1 MLIVFHLR
9 TSYSKATGIRRTN
22 VIRVE
27 MLSTGDEVLH
37 GQIVDTNAAWL
48 ADILFQHGLPMTSR
62 TTVGDALESLVS
74 TLQARSQQA
83 DVLIVNGG
91 LGPTS
96 DDLSALAAAQACGV
110 ELELQQAWLTQMEAW
125 FASRG
130 RVMAASNRKQA
141 EIPANAELID
151 NPVGTACGF
160 ALQLNRCWMFFTPGV
175 PSEFKVMVEQQII
188 PRLKARFSPPE
199 PPICLRL
206 TTFGR
211 GESDLAAELEPL
223 SLPEGVVMGYRSSMP
238 IIEIKLTG
246 PASQRVAMEQV
257 WQQVRL
263 QLAECTLYEG
273 TAGLPA
279 LLARE
284 LQQRDYQ
291 LTLSEQYTAGLLNW
305 QLAAAGVPLRGAQIL
320 PPQQETLTQQVARTR
335 ELATQQQATLALSVG
350 DLQQEEIAVALHAP
364 AGSWGQRV
372 KFSTGRHNLETRQ
385 KVVAMMAMNMLRR
398 WLHGSEVTTGHG
410 WIDVIETVRQ

>member
-1 MLIVFHLR
+1 
-9 TSYSKATGIRRTN
+9 
-22 VIRVE
+22 

-48 ADILFQHGLPMTSR
+48 ADVLFQNGLPMSSR
-62 TTVGDALESLVS
+62 STVGDSLSSLVE
-74 TLQARSQQA
+74 TLQARSEVA

-96 DDLSALAAAQACGV
+96 DDLSALVAAKASGV
-110 ELELQQAWLTQMEAW
+110 ELVMHQAWLDNIEAW

-141 EIPANAELID
+141 EIPANAEMLD

-160 ALQLNRCWMFFTPGV
+160 ALRLNRCWIFFTPGV
-175 PSEFKVMVEQQII
+175 PSEFKVMVEQQIL
-188 PRLKARFSPPE
+188 PRLKQQFDLPE
-199 PPICLRL
+199 PPLCLRL

-211 GESDLAAELEPL
+211 GESDIAAELEPL
-223 SLPEGVVMGYRSSMP
+223 ALPEGVVMGYRSSMP

-263 QLAECTLYEG
+263 LLAECTIFEG
-273 TAGLPA
+273 TEGLPA

-284 LQQRDYQ
+284 LKDRGFR
-291 LTLSEQYTAGLLNW
+291 LALSEQYTAGLLHW
-305 QLAAAGVPLRGAQIL
+305 QLAAAEVPLSAAEIL
-320 PPQQETLTQQVARTR
+320 PAHQEGLEEQVQRTR
-335 ELATQQQATLALSVG
+335 ALAAHQGTVLALSTG
-350 DLQQEEIAVALHAP
+350 ALEEGEVSLALHTPEA
-364 AGSWGQRV
+364 SWGQRV
-372 KFSTGRHNLETRQ
+372 KFTHGRHNLETRQ

-398 WLHGSEVTTGHG
+398 WLHGSEVSTGHG
-410 WIDVIETVRQ
+410 WIDVLESVKL

>member
-1 MLIVFHLR
+1 M
-9 TSYSKATGIRRTN
+9 
-22 VIRVE
+22 IRVE

-48 ADILFQHGLPMTSR
+48 ADMLFQQGLPMTSR
-62 TTVGDALESLVS
+62 TTVGDSLESLIA
-74 TLQARSQQA
+74 TLQARSREA

-96 DDLSALAAAQACGV
+96 DDLSALAAARACGV
-110 ELELQQAWLTQMEAW
+110 ELEVQQEWLEQMEAW

-175 PSEFKVMVEQQII
+175 PSEFKVMVGQQII
-188 PRLKARFSPPE
+188 PRLKAKFSPPE

-211 GESDLAAELEPL
+211 GESDIAAELEPL
-223 SLPEGVVMGYRSSMP
+223 ALPEGVVMGYRSSMP

-263 QLAECTLYEG
+263 QLAECTIFEG
-273 TAGLPA
+273 TEGLPA

-284 LQQRDYQ
+284 LKQRGEQ
-291 LTLSEQYTAGLLNW
+291 LAVSEQYTAGLLYW
-305 QLAAAGVPLRGAQIL
+305 QLAGASVPLRGADIFR
-320 PPQQETLTQQVARTR
+320 PRQETLEQQVTRTR
-335 ELATQQQATLALSVG
+335 ELAAQQQAALALSVG
-350 DLQQEEIAVALHAP
+350 SLEQEEISVALHTP
-364 AGSWGQRV
+364 DGSFGQRV

-398 WLHGSEVTTGHG
+398 WLHGSEVSTGHG
-410 WIDVIETVRQ
+410 WIDVVETVRQ

>member
-1 MLIVFHLR
+1 M
-9 TSYSKATGIRRTN
+9 
-22 VIRVE
+22 IRVE

-48 ADILFQHGLPMTSR
+48 ADVLFQHGLPMTSR
-62 TTVGDALESLVS
+62 TTVGDSLDS
-74 TLQARSQQA
+74 LIATLQARSHEA

-110 ELELQQAWLTQMEAW
+110 ELEMQQGWLEQMEAW

-188 PRLKARFSPPE
+188 PRLKAKFTPPE
-199 PPICLRL
+199 PPVCLRL

-211 GESDLAAELEPL
+211 GESDIAAELESLP
-223 SLPEGVVMGYRSSMP
+223 LPEGVVMGYRSSMP

-246 PASQRVAMEQV
+246 PASQRVAMEQA

-263 QLAECTLYEG
+263 LLAECTIFEG
-273 TAGLPA
+273 TEGLPA

-284 LQQRDYQ
+284 LTQRGSA
-291 LTLSEQYTAGLLNW
+291 LAISEQYTAGLLYW
-305 QLAAAGVPLRGAQIL
+305 QLAAASVPLRGADIL
-320 PPQQETLTQQVARTR
+320 PSRPETLEQQVARTGQ
-335 ELATQQQATLALSVG
+335 LAAQQQAALALSVG
-350 DLQQEEIAVALHAP
+350 SLDQEEIAIALHTP
-364 AGSWGQRV
+364 EGSVGQRV

-398 WLHGSEVTTGHG
+398 WLHGSEVSTGHG
-410 WIDVIETVRQ
+410 WIDVVETIRQ

>member
-1 MLIVFHLR
+1 
-9 TSYSKATGIRRTN
+9 

-48 ADILFQHGLPMTSR
+48 ADVLFQHGLPMTSR
-62 TTVGDALESLVS
+62 TTVGDSLDS
-74 TLQARSQQA
+74 LIATLQARSHEA

-110 ELELQQAWLTQMEAW
+110 ELEMQQEWLAQMEAW

-188 PRLKARFSPPE
+188 PRLKAKFTPPE
-199 PPICLRL
+199 PPVCLRL

-211 GESDLAAELEPL
+211 GESDIAAELESLP
-223 SLPEGVVMGYRSSMP
+223 LPEGVVMGYRSSMP

-246 PASQRVAMEQV
+246 PASQRVAMAQA

-263 QLAECTLYEG
+263 LLAECTIFEG
-273 TAGLPA
+273 TEGLPA

-284 LQQRDYQ
+284 LTQRGAA
-291 LTLSEQYTAGLLNW
+291 LAVSEQYTAGLLYW
-305 QLAAAGVPLRGAQIL
+305 QLAAASVPLRGADIL
-320 PPQQETLTQQVARTR
+320 PSRSETLEQQVARTGQ
-335 ELATQQQATLALSVG
+335 LAAQQQAALALSVG
-350 DLQQEEIAVALHAP
+350 SLDQEEIAIALHTP
-364 AGSWGQRV
+364 EGSVGQRV

-410 WIDVIETVRQ
+410 WIDVVETIRQ

>member
-1 MLIVFHLR
+1 M
-9 TSYSKATGIRRTN
+9 
-22 VIRVE
+22 IRVE

-48 ADILFQHGLPMTSR
+48 ADMLFQQGLPMTSR
-62 TTVGDALESLVS
+62 TTVGDSLESLIA
-74 TLQARSQQA
+74 TLQARSLEA

-96 DDLSALAAAQACGV
+96 DDLSALAAARACGV
-110 ELELQQAWLTQMEAW
+110 ELEVQQEWLEQMEAW

-188 PRLKARFSPPE
+188 PRLKAKFSPPE

-211 GESDLAAELEPL
+211 GESDIAAELEPL
-223 SLPEGVVMGYRSSMP
+223 ALPEGVVMGYRSSMP

-263 QLAECTLYEG
+263 QLAECTIFEG
-273 TAGLPA
+273 TEGLPA

-284 LQQRDYQ
+284 LEQRGEQ
-291 LTLSEQYTAGLLNW
+291 LAVSEQYTAGLLYW
-305 QLAAAGVPLRGAQIL
+305 QLAGASVPLRGADIL
-320 PPQQETLTQQVARTR
+320 PSGQETLEQQVIRTR
-335 ELATQQQATLALSVG
+335 ELAAQQQAALALSVG
-350 DLQQEEIAVALHAP
+350 SLEQEEISVALHTP
-364 AGSWGQRV
+364 DGSFGQRV

-398 WLHGSEVTTGHG
+398 WLHGSEVSTGHG
-410 WIDVIETVRQ
+410 WIDVVETVRQ

>member
-1 MLIVFHLR
+1 M
-9 TSYSKATGIRRTN
+9 
-22 VIRVE
+22 IRVE

-48 ADILFQHGLPMTSR
+48 ADVLFQHGLPMTSR
-62 TTVGDALESLVS
+62 TTVGDALESLVA
-74 TLQARSQQA
+74 TLQARSHEA

-110 ELELQQAWLTQMEAW
+110 ELELQQAWLAQMEAW

-188 PRLKARFSPPE
+188 PRLKAKFSPPE

-263 QLAECTLYEG
+263 QLAECTIFEG

-279 LLARE
+279 LLASE

-291 LTLSEQYTAGLLNW
+291 LTLSEQYTAGLLYW
-305 QLAAAGVPLRGAQIL
+305 QLAAAGVPLCGADIL
-320 PPQQETLTQQVARTR
+320 PPKPETLEQQVIRTR
-335 ELATQQQATLALSVG
+335 HLADQQQAALALSIG
-350 DLQQEEIAVALHAP
+350 SLEQEEISVALHTP
-364 AGSWGQRV
+364 DGNFGQRV

-410 WIDVIETVRQ
+410 WIDVVETVRQ

>member
-1 MLIVFHLR
+1 
-9 TSYSKATGIRRTN
+9 

-48 ADILFQHGLPMTSR
+48 ADVLFQNGLPMSSR
-62 TTVGDALESLVS
+62 STVGDSLSSLVE
-74 TLQARSQQA
+74 TLQARSEVA

-96 DDLSALAAAQACGV
+96 DDLSALAAAKASGV
-110 ELELQQAWLTQMEAW
+110 ELVMHQAWLDNIEAW

-141 EIPANAELID
+141 EIPANAEMLD

-160 ALQLNRCWMFFTPGV
+160 ALRLNRCWIFFTPGV
-175 PSEFKVMVEQQII
+175 PSEFKVMVEQQIL
-188 PRLKARFSPPE
+188 PRLKQQFDLPE
-199 PPICLRL
+199 PPLCLRL

-211 GESDLAAELEPL
+211 GESDIAAELEPL
-223 SLPEGVVMGYRSSMP
+223 ALPEGVVMGYRSSMP

-263 QLAECTLYEG
+263 LLAECTIFEG
-273 TAGLPA
+273 TEGLPA

-284 LQQRDYQ
+284 LKDRGFR
-291 LTLSEQYTAGLLNW
+291 LALSEQYTAGLLHW
-305 QLAAAGVPLRGAQIL
+305 QLAAAEVPLSAAEIL
-320 PPQQETLTQQVARTR
+320 PAHQEGLEEQVQRTR
-335 ELATQQQATLALSVG
+335 ALAAHQGTVLALSTG
-350 DLQQEEIAVALHAP
+350 ALEEGEVSLALHTPEA
-364 AGSWGQRV
+364 SWGQRV
-372 KFSTGRHNLETRQ
+372 KFTHGRHNLETRQ

-398 WLHGSEVTTGHG
+398 WLHGSEVSTGHG
-410 WIDVIETVRQ
+410 WIDVLESVKL

>member
-1 MLIVFHLR
+1 M
-9 TSYSKATGIRRTN
+9 
-22 VIRVE
+22 IRVE

-48 ADILFQHGLPMTSR
+48 ADMLFQQGLPMTSR
-62 TTVGDALESLVS
+62 TTVGDSLESLIA
-74 TLQARSQQA
+74 TLQARSHEA

-96 DDLSALAAAQACGV
+96 DDLSALAAARACGV
-110 ELELQQAWLTQMEAW
+110 ELAMQQEWLEQMEAW

-130 RVMAASNRKQA
+130 RIMAASNRKQA

-188 PRLKARFSPPE
+188 PRLKAKFSPPE
-199 PPICLRL
+199 PPVCLRL

-211 GESDLAAELEPL
+211 GESDIAAELEPL
-223 SLPEGVVMGYRSSMP
+223 ALPEGVVMGYRSSMP

-263 QLAECTLYEG
+263 LLAECTIFEG
-273 TAGLPA
+273 TEGLPA

-284 LQQRDYQ
+284 LEHRGEQ
-291 LTLSEQYTAGLLNW
+291 LAVSEQYTAGLLYW
-305 QLAAAGVPLRGAQIL
+305 QLAAASVPLRGADIL
-320 PPQQETLTQQVARTR
+320 PARQETLEHQVSRTR
-335 ELATQQQATLALSVG
+335 DLAAQQQAALALSVG
-350 DLQQEEIAVALHAP
+350 SLEQEEISVALHTP
-364 AGSWGQRV
+364 EGSFGQRV
-372 KFSTGRHNLETRQ
+372 KFSTGRYNLETRQ

-398 WLHGSEVTTGHG
+398 WLHGSEVSTGHG
-410 WIDVIETVRQ
+410 WIDVVETVKL

>member
-1 MLIVFHLR
+1 
-9 TSYSKATGIRRTN
+9 
-22 VIRVE
+22 

-48 ADILFQHGLPMTSR
+48 ADVLFQNGLPMSSR
-62 TTVGDALESLVS
+62 STVGDSLSSLVE
-74 TLQARSQQA
+74 TLQARSEVA

-96 DDLSALAAAQACGV
+96 DDLSALAAAKASGV
-110 ELELQQAWLTQMEAW
+110 ELVLHQAWLDNIEAW

-141 EIPANAELID
+141 EIPANAEMLD

-160 ALQLNRCWMFFTPGV
+160 ALRLNRCWIFFTPGV
-175 PSEFKVMVEQQII
+175 PSEFKVMVEQQIL
-188 PRLKARFSPPE
+188 PRLKQQFDLPE
-199 PPICLRL
+199 PPLCLRL

-211 GESDLAAELEPL
+211 GESDIAAELEPL
-223 SLPEGVVMGYRSSMP
+223 ALPEGVVMGYRSSMP

-263 QLAECTLYEG
+263 LLAECTIFEG
-273 TAGLPA
+273 TEGLPA

-284 LQQRDYQ
+284 LKDRGFR
-291 LTLSEQYTAGLLNW
+291 LALSEQYTAGLLHW
-305 QLAAAGVPLRGAQIL
+305 QLAAAAVPLSAAEIL
-320 PPQQETLTQQVARTR
+320 PGQQEGLEEQVQRTR
-335 ELATQQQATLALSVG
+335 ALAAHQGTVLALSTG
-350 DLQQEEIAVALHAP
+350 ALEEGEVSLALHTPEA
-364 AGSWGQRV
+364 SWGQRV
-372 KFSTGRHNLETRQ
+372 KFTHGRHNLETRQ

-398 WLHGSEVTTGHG
+398 WLHGSEVSTGHG
-410 WIDVIETVRQ
+410 WIDVLESVKL

>member
-1 MLIVFHLR
+1 M
-9 TSYSKATGIRRTN
+9 
-22 VIRVE
+22 IRVE

-48 ADILFQHGLPMTSR
+48 ADVLFQHGLPMSSR
-62 TTVGDALESLVS
+62 STVGDSLSSLVE
-74 TLQARSQQA
+74 TLQARSQVA

-96 DDLSALAAAQACGV
+96 DDLSALAAAQASGV
-110 ELELQQAWLTQMEAW
+110 ELVLHQAWLDNIEAW

-141 EIPANAELID
+141 EIPANAEMLD

-160 ALQLNRCWMFFTPGV
+160 ALRLNRCWIFFTPGV
-175 PSEFKVMVEQQII
+175 PSEFRVMVEQQIL
-188 PRLKARFSPPE
+188 PRLKQQFELPE
-199 PPICLRL
+199 PPLCLRL

-211 GESDLAAELEPL
+211 GESDIAAELEPL
-223 SLPEGVVMGYRSSMP
+223 ALPEGVVMGYRSSMP

-263 QLAECTLYEG
+263 LLAECTIFEG
-273 TAGLPA
+273 TEGLPA

-284 LQQRDYQ
+284 LDQRGFR
-291 LTLSEQYTAGLLNW
+291 LALSEQYTAGLLHW
-305 QLAAAGVPLRGAQIL
+305 QLAAAEVPMSAAEIL
-320 PPQQETLTQQVARTR
+320 PTHQEGLEEQVQRTR
-335 ELATQQQATLALSVG
+335 ALAAQQGTVLALSTG
-350 DLQQEEIAVALHAP
+350 SLEEGEVSLALHTPEA
-364 AGSWGQRV
+364 SWGQRV
-372 KFSTGRHNLETRQ
+372 KFTHGRHNLETRQ

-398 WLHGSEVTTGHG
+398 WLHGSEVSTGHG
-410 WIDVIETVRQ
+410 WIDVLESVKL

>member
-1 MLIVFHLR
+1 M
-9 TSYSKATGIRRTN
+9 
-22 VIRVE
+22 IRVE

-48 ADILFQHGLPMTSR
+48 ADVLFQHGLPMTSR
-62 TTVGDALESLVS
+62 TTVGDSLDS
-74 TLQARSQQA
+74 LIATLQARSHEA

-110 ELELQQAWLTQMEAW
+110 ELEMQQGWLEQMEAW

-188 PRLKARFSPPE
+188 PRLKAKFTPPE
-199 PPICLRL
+199 PPVCLRL

-211 GESDLAAELEPL
+211 GESDIAAELESLP
-223 SLPEGVVMGYRSSMP
+223 LPEGVVMGYRSSMP

-246 PASQRVAMEQV
+246 PASQRVAMEQA

-263 QLAECTLYEG
+263 LLAECTIFEG
-273 TAGLPA
+273 TEGLPA

-284 LQQRDYQ
+284 LTQRGVA
-291 LTLSEQYTAGLLNW
+291 LAVSEQYTAGLLYW
-305 QLAAAGVPLRGAQIL
+305 QLAAASVPLRGADIL
-320 PPQQETLTQQVARTR
+320 PSRPETLEQQVARTGQ
-335 ELATQQQATLALSVG
+335 LATQQQAALALSVG
-350 DLQQEEIAVALHAP
+350 SLDQEEIAIALHTP
-364 AGSWGQRV
+364 EGSVGQRV

-398 WLHGSEVTTGHG
+398 WLHGSEVSTGHG
-410 WIDVIETVRQ
+410 WIDVVETIRQ

>member
-1 MLIVFHLR
+1 
-9 TSYSKATGIRRTN
+9 

-48 ADILFQHGLPMTSR
+48 ADVLFQHGLPMTSR
-62 TTVGDALESLVS
+62 STVGDALPSLVEA
-74 TLQARSQQA
+74 LQSRSQIA

-96 DDLSALAAAQACGV
+96 DDLSALAAATASNSHLVLHQ
-110 ELELQQAWLTQMEAW
+110 EWLEKMEAW
-125 FASRG
+125 FAGRG
-130 RVMAASNRKQA
+130 RIMAPSNRKQA

-160 ALQLNRCWMFFTPGV
+160 ALQLNRCWIFFTPGV
-175 PSEFKVMVEQQII
+175 PSEFKVMVEQEIL
-188 PRLKARFSPPE
+188 PRLKARFALPE
-199 PPICLRL
+199 PPLCLRL

-223 SLPEGVVMGYRSSMP
+223 PLPDGVVMGYRSSMP

-257 WQQVRL
+257 WQQVKL
-263 QLAECTLYEG
+263 QLAECTIFHG
-273 TAGLPA
+273 TEGLPA

-284 LQQRDYQ
+284 LAARE
-291 LTLSEQYTAGLLNW
+291 LTLAISESYTAGLLQW
-305 QLAAAGVPLRGAQIL
+305 QLASADVPLRAGNVL
-320 PPQQETLTQQVARTR
+320 PEQTETLEQQVQRIRDFA
-335 ELATQQQATLALSVG
+335 AQQQA
-350 DLQQEEIAVALHAP
+350 DVALAVGTLREGEVSIALHTPEA
-364 AGSWGQRV
+364 SWGQRV
-372 KFSTGRHNLETRQ
+372 KFNHGRHNLEIRQ

-398 WLHGSEVTTGHG
+398 WLHGSEVSTGHG
-410 WIDVIETVRQ
+410 WIDVLETVKL

>member
-1 MLIVFHLR
+1 
-9 TSYSKATGIRRTN
+9 
-22 VIRVE
+22 VIRIE

-48 ADILFQHGLPMTSR
+48 ADILFQQGLPMTSR
-62 TTVGDALESLVS
+62 TTVGDSLESLID
-74 TLQARSQQA
+74 TLQTRSHEA

-96 DDLSALAAAQACGV
+96 DDLSALAAARACGV
-110 ELELQQAWLTQMEAW
+110 ELEMQQDWLAQMEAW

-160 ALQLNRCWMFFTPGV
+160 ALQLNRCWIFFTPGV

-188 PRLKARFSPPE
+188 PRLKAKFSPPE

-211 GESDLAAELEPL
+211 GESDIAAELEPL
-223 SLPEGVVMGYRSSMP
+223 ALPEGVVMGYRSSMP

-263 QLAECTLYEG
+263 LLAECTIFEG
-273 TAGLPA
+273 TEGLPA

-284 LQQRDYQ
+284 LTQRGEQ
-291 LTLSEQYTAGLLNW
+291 LAVSEQYTAGLLYW
-305 QLAAAGVPLRGAQIL
+305 QLAAASVPLRGADIL
-320 PPQQETLTQQVARTR
+320 PSTQETLEQQVTRTR
-335 ELATQQQATLALSVG
+335 ELAAQQQAALALSVG
-350 DLQQEEIAVALHAP
+350 SLEQETISVALHTP
-364 AGSWGQRV
+364 DGGFGQRV

-398 WLHGSEVTTGHG
+398 WLHGSEVSTGHG
-410 WIDVIETVRQ
+410 WIDVVETVRQ

>member
-1 MLIVFHLR
+1 M
-9 TSYSKATGIRRTN
+9 
-22 VIRVE
+22 IRVE

-48 ADILFQHGLPMTSR
+48 ADVLFQHGLPMTSR
-62 TTVGDALESLVS
+62 TTVGDSLDS
-74 TLQARSQQA
+74 LIATLQARSHEA

-110 ELELQQAWLTQMEAW
+110 ELEMQQGWLEQMEAW

-188 PRLKARFSPPE
+188 PRLKAKFTPPE
-199 PPICLRL
+199 PPVCLRL

-211 GESDLAAELEPL
+211 GESDIAAELESLP
-223 SLPEGVVMGYRSSMP
+223 LPEGVVMGYRSSMP

-246 PASQRVAMEQV
+246 PASQRVAMEQA

-263 QLAECTLYEG
+263 LLAECTIFEG
-273 TAGLPA
+273 TEGLPA

-284 LQQRDYQ
+284 LTQRGAA
-291 LTLSEQYTAGLLNW
+291 LAISEQYTAGLLYW
-305 QLAAAGVPLRGAQIL
+305 QLAAASVPLRGADIL
-320 PPQQETLTQQVARTR
+320 PSCPETLEQQVTRTGQ
-335 ELATQQQATLALSVG
+335 LAAQQQAALALSVG
-350 DLQQEEIAVALHAP
+350 SLDQEEIAIALHTP
-364 AGSWGQRV
+364 EGSVGQRV

-398 WLHGSEVTTGHG
+398 WLHGSEVSTGHG
-410 WIDVIETVRQ
+410 WIDVVETIRQ

>member
-1 MLIVFHLR
+1 M
-9 TSYSKATGIRRTN
+9 
-22 VIRVE
+22 IRVE

-48 ADILFQHGLPMTSR
+48 ADVLFQHGLPMSSR
-62 TTVGDALESLVS
+62 STVGDSLSSLVE
-74 TLQARSQQA
+74 TLQARSQVA

-96 DDLSALAAAQACGV
+96 DDLSALAAAQASGV
-110 ELELQQAWLTQMEAW
+110 ELVLHQAWLDNIEAW

-130 RVMAASNRKQA
+130 RMMAASNRKQA
-141 EIPANAELID
+141 EIPANAEMLD

-160 ALQLNRCWMFFTPGV
+160 ALRLNRCWIFFTPGV
-175 PSEFKVMVEQQII
+175 PSEFKVMVEQQIL
-188 PRLKARFSPPE
+188 PRLKQQFELPE
-199 PPICLRL
+199 PPLCLRL

-211 GESDLAAELEPL
+211 GESDIAAELEPL
-223 SLPEGVVMGYRSSMP
+223 ALPEGVVMGYRSSMP

-263 QLAECTLYEG
+263 LLAECTIFEG
-273 TAGLPA
+273 TEGLPA

-284 LQQRDYQ
+284 LDQRGFR
-291 LTLSEQYTAGLLNW
+291 LALSEQYTAGLLHW
-305 QLAAAGVPLRGAQIL
+305 QLAAAEVPMSAAEIL
-320 PPQQETLTQQVARTR
+320 PAHQEGLEEQVQRTR
-335 ELATQQQATLALSVG
+335 ALAAQQGTVLALSTG
-350 DLQQEEIAVALHAP
+350 SLEEGEVSLALHTPEA
-364 AGSWGQRV
+364 SWGQRV
-372 KFSTGRHNLETRQ
+372 KFTHGRHNLETRQ

-398 WLHGSEVTTGHG
+398 WLHGSEVSTGHG
-410 WIDVIETVRQ
+410 WIDVLESVKL

>member
-1 MLIVFHLR
+1 M
-9 TSYSKATGIRRTN
+9 
-22 VIRVE
+22 IRVE

-48 ADILFQHGLPMTSR
+48 ADVLFQHGLPMTSR
-62 TTVGDALESLVS
+62 TTVGDSLDS
-74 TLQARSQQA
+74 LIATLQARSHEA

-110 ELELQQAWLTQMEAW
+110 ELEMQQGWLEQMEAW

-188 PRLKARFSPPE
+188 PRLKAKFTPPE
-199 PPICLRL
+199 PPVCLRL

-211 GESDLAAELEPL
+211 GESDIAAELESLP
-223 SLPEGVVMGYRSSMP
+223 LPEGVVMGYRSSMP

-246 PASQRVAMEQV
+246 PASQRVAMEQA

-263 QLAECTLYEG
+263 LLAECTIFEG
-273 TAGLPA
+273 TEGLPA

-284 LQQRDYQ
+284 LTQRGAA
-291 LTLSEQYTAGLLNW
+291 LAISEQYTAGLLYW
-305 QLAAAGVPLRGAQIL
+305 QLAAASVPLRGADIL
-320 PPQQETLTQQVARTR
+320 PSRPETLEQQVTRTGQ
-335 ELATQQQATLALSVG
+335 LAAQQQAALALSVG
-350 DLQQEEIAVALHAP
+350 SLDQEEIAIALHTP
-364 AGSWGQRV
+364 EGSVGQRV

-398 WLHGSEVTTGHG
+398 WLHGSEVSTGHG
-410 WIDVIETVRQ
+410 WIDVVETIRQ

>member
-1 MLIVFHLR
+1 M
-9 TSYSKATGIRRTN
+9 
-22 VIRVE
+22 IRVE

-48 ADILFQHGLPMTSR
+48 ADVLFQHGLPMTSR
-62 TTVGDALESLVS
+62 TTVGDSLDS
-74 TLQARSQQA
+74 LIATLQARSHEA

-110 ELELQQAWLTQMEAW
+110 ELEMQQGWLEQMEAW

-188 PRLKARFSPPE
+188 PRLKAKFTPPE
-199 PPICLRL
+199 PPVCLRL

-211 GESDLAAELEPL
+211 GESDIAAELESLP
-223 SLPEGVVMGYRSSMP
+223 LPEGVVMGYRSSMP

-246 PASQRVAMEQV
+246 PASQRVAMEQA

-263 QLAECTLYEG
+263 LLAECTIFEG
-273 TAGLPA
+273 TEGLPA

-284 LQQRDYQ
+284 LTQRGAA
-291 LTLSEQYTAGLLNW
+291 LAISEQYTAGLLYW
-305 QLAAAGVPLRGAQIL
+305 QLAAASVPLRGADIL
-320 PPQQETLTQQVARTR
+320 PSCPETLEQQVTRTGQ
-335 ELATQQQATLALSVG
+335 LAAQQHAALALSVG
-350 DLQQEEIAVALHAP
+350 SLDQEEIAIALHTP
-364 AGSWGQRV
+364 EGSVGQRV

-398 WLHGSEVTTGHG
+398 WLHGSEVSTGHG
-410 WIDVIETVRQ
+410 WIDVVETIRQ

>member
-1 MLIVFHLR
+1 M
-9 TSYSKATGIRRTN
+9 
-22 VIRVE
+22 IRVE

-48 ADILFQHGLPMTSR
+48 ADVLFQHGLPMTSR
-62 TTVGDALESLVS
+62 STVGDALPSLVEA
-74 TLQARSQQA
+74 LQSRSQIA

-96 DDLSALAAAQACGV
+96 DDLSALAAATASDSHLVLHQ
-110 ELELQQAWLTQMEAW
+110 EWLEKMEAW
-125 FASRG
+125 FAGRG
-130 RVMAASNRKQA
+130 RIMAPSNRKQA

-160 ALQLNRCWMFFTPGV
+160 ALQLNRCWIFFTPGV
-175 PSEFKVMVEQQII
+175 PSEFKVMVEQEIL
-188 PRLKARFSPPE
+188 PRLKARFELPE
-199 PPICLRL
+199 PPLCLRL

-223 SLPEGVVMGYRSSMP
+223 PLPDGVVMGYRSSMP

-257 WQQVRL
+257 WQQVKL
-263 QLAECTLYEG
+263 QLAECTIFYG
-273 TAGLPA
+273 TEGLPA

-284 LQQRDYQ
+284 LAARE
-291 LTLSEQYTAGLLNW
+291 LTLAISESYTAGLLQW
-305 QLAAAGVPLRGAQIL
+305 QLASAEVPLRAGNVL
-320 PPQQETLTQQVARTR
+320 PSLPETLEQQVQRIRDFAG
-335 ELATQQQATLALSVG
+335 QQQA
-350 DLQQEEIAVALHAP
+350 DVALAVGTLHEGEVSIALHTP
-364 AGSWGQRV
+364 QASWGQRV
-372 KFSTGRHNLETRQ
+372 KFNHGRHNLEIRQ

-398 WLHGSEVTTGHG
+398 WLHGSEVSTGHG
-410 WIDVIETVRQ
+410 WIDVLETVKI